1 MSALRRFC
9 IWLWQALD
17 RHSEPIKILSGL
29 IVGLFVLF
37 EYLDR
42 QANDR
47 INRALDYV
55 RIYRSQDLMEARFY
69 YDPAISYVAGE
80 HQLFPQIREGRGD
93 SVRSGE
99 VVVLDEPDD
108 KDPQPPLPRVT
119 AADTVLFEKQLR
131 DMHTLQN
138 FYRPVTYC
146 AVSELCDPEVVCKN
160 FFPDVQN
167 FKAKYT
173 EIFADLGEEW
183 LGAEIY
189 STNQFLQFCESNGS
203 FLRSD

>member
-1 MSALRRFC
+1 MIATLRRFG
-9 IWLWQALD
+9 ISLWQALD
-17 RHSEPIKILSGL
+17 RHAEPIKILSGL

-42 QANDR
+42 QEDDR

-55 RIYRSQDLMEARFY
+55 RIYRSQDLMDARFS
-69 YDPAISYVAGE
+69 YDPAISHVAGE
-80 HQLFPQIREGRGD
+80 HQLLPQLREGQGE
-93 SVRSGE
+93 SLQSGE
-99 VVVLDEPDD
+99 VVVLDQDAD
-108 KDPQPPLPRVT
+108 KDRQLPQVS

-173 EIFADLGEEW
+173 EIFAELGEEW
-183 LGAEIY
+183 LMAEIY
-189 STNQFLQFCESNGS
+189 SMNQFLQFCESDDS
-203 FLRSD
+203 FLR

>member
-1 MSALRRFC
+1 MIATLRRFG
-9 IWLWQALD
+9 ISLWQALD
-17 RHSEPIKILSGL
+17 RHAEPIKILSGL

-42 QANDR
+42 QEDDR

-55 RIYRSQDLMEARFY
+55 RIYRSQDLMDARFS

-80 HQLFPQIREGRGD
+80 RQLFPRIRDGQGD
-93 SVRSGE
+93 SLESGE
-99 VVVLDEPDD
+99 VVVLDQNAD
-108 KDPQPPLPRVT
+108 KDRQPPQVS

-167 FKAKYT
+167 FKAKYS

-183 LGAEIY
+183 LMAEIY
-189 STNQFLQFCESNGS
+189 SMNQFLQFCESNDS
-203 FLRSD
+203 FLR

>member
-1 MSALRRFC
+1 MIATLRRFG
-9 IWLWQALD
+9 ISLWQALD
-17 RHSEPIKILSGL
+17 RHAEPIKILSGL

-42 QANDR
+42 QEDDR
-47 INRALDYV
+47 VNRALDYV
-55 RIYRSQDLMEARFY
+55 RIYRSQDLMDARFS

-80 HQLFPQIREGRGD
+80 RQLSPRIRDGQGE
-93 SVRSGE
+93 SLESGV
-99 VVVLDEPDD
+99 VVVLDQAAD
-108 KDPQPPLPRVT
+108 KDRQPPQVSAT
-119 AADTVLFEKQLR
+119 DTVLFEKQLR

-167 FKAKYT
+167 FKAKYS
-173 EIFADLGEEW
+173 EIFADLGDEW
-183 LGAEIY
+183 LMSEIY
-189 STNQFLQFCESNGS
+189 SMNQFLQFCESDDS
-203 FLRSD
+203 FLR